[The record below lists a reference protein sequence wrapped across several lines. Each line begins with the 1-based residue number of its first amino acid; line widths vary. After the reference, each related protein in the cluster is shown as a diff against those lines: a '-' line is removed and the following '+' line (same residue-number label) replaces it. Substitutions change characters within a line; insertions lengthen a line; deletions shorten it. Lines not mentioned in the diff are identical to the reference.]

1 MTAQEIGRQFARL
14 ILAALQKQH
23 TNRSSESMV
32 SMSRRFPAVLRNP
45 PYDLRV
51 AARLDDHL
59 SWATAGS

>member
-1 MTAQEIGRQFARL
+1 M
-14 ILAALQKQH
+14 
-23 TNRSSESMV
+23 ESMG